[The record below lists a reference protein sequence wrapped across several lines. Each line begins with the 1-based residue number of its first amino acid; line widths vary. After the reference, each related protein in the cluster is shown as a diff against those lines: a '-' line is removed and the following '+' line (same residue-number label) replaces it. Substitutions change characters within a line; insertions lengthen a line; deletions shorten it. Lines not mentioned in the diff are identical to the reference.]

1 MLNLVLSSNV
11 LVHVQTV
18 LSLTKRDV
26 QHVNVIHVDSDNLY
40 INSPVGEA
48 TANAVTIEVYAN
60 SARLITLIVVRENDL
75 VVVHRVLIQHWFSVY
90 QQRASTIS
98 IVELDKN
105 AVVHVFNVLMPLIIR
120 TAFIHFVSTN
130 CYNLLSFISFIYE
143 E

>member
-1 MLNLVLSSNV
+1 M
-11 LVHVQTV
+11 
-18 LSLTKRDV
+18 
-26 QHVNVIHVDSDNLY
+26 NVIHVDSDNLY
-40 INSPVGEA
+40 INSPVGKA

-105 AVVHVFNVLMPLIIR
+105 AVVHVFNVSMSQA
-120 TAFIHFVSTN
+120 TKKKTSFFFV
-130 CYNLLSFISFIYE
+130 FP
-143 E
+143 